1 MISKDGKISELT
13 ERMKNM
19 LLDRELSKPL
29 STALSAGSQY
39 LHLVFADVTGFTAL
53 DDDTRRKMLSILR
66 AMARPQVEACSGH
79 LVNMEGDCVIAAF
92 ADVND
97 ALLLAFNIQA
107 HLNVEEQDVH
117 IAIAS
122 GEVMVAQNT
131 SLDGLDIDGDTV
143 NFAARLL
150 GMAQSGEVLAAAD
163 TAHDPDFDANRFK
176 VQNIQRPLKKALG
189 DKKAGDMI
197 DCAAGP

>member
-1 MISKDGKISELT
+1 
-13 ERMKNM
+13 
-19 LLDRELSKPL
+19 
-29 STALSAGSQY
+29 
-39 LHLVFADVTGFTAL
+39 
-53 DDDTRRKMLSILR
+53 
-66 AMARPQVEACSGH
+66 
-79 LVNMEGDCVIAAF
+79 
-92 ADVND
+92 
-97 ALLLAFNIQA
+97 
-107 HLNVEEQDVH
+107 
-117 IAIAS
+117 
-122 GEVMVAQNT
+122 
-131 SLDGLDIDGDTV
+131 LDGLDIDGDTV